1 MRLAGSPLVVAFPA
15 EVDLCSAAGLGE
27 RLYSVISPGSPVV
40 VDLSQTGFLDC
51 AGARMLMGAHA
62 RACEQG
68 TELRVAAPCGL
79 VARLFEILGVDRVL
93 RIYPTVPAAL
103 LPEVRP

>member
-27 RLYSVISPGSPVV
+27 RLHSVMSPGSPVVV

-51 AGARMLMGAHA
+51 AGARMLVGAHA

-68 TELRVAAPCGL
+68 IELRVAAPCGL

-103 LPEVRP
+103 LS